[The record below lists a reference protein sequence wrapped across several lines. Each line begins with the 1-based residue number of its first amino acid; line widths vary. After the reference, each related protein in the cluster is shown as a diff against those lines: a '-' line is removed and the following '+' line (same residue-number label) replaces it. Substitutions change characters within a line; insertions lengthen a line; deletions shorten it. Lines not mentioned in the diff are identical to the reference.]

1 MADAAPAPDDLAPS
15 VLTCDGDAVP
25 LAEARALS
33 RRLHLAGF
41 ALLPLAWA
49 VNAWLFRGAT
59 DAVVA
64 ANAAASRRA
73 AAAAAVVVGA
83 WAVAF
88 SVGGPRVVGAAL
100 YDRLNL
106 AGVDLASWGLN
117 F

>member
-1 MADAAPAPDDLAPS
+1 MADAPTPTTT

-33 RRLHLAGF
+33 RKLHVAGYF
-41 ALLPLAWA
+41 LLPLAWA
-49 VNAWLFRGAT
+49 LNAWLFRGAT

-64 ANAAASRRA
+64 ANVAASRRGA
-73 AAAAAVVVGA
+73 IAAAVALAA

-88 SVGGPRVVGAAL
+88 SVGGPRVVGAAV
-100 YDRLNL
+100 YDKLNL